1 MRSNNGGEYASD
13 EFIDFCTT
21 KGIKR
26 EMTVP
31 YNPEQ
36 NGVVERKNRSIIGAA
51 RSMIHD
57 QGLLLFLWVE
67 AYNTIVYLQNRSP
80 QMADGDMTP

>member
-1 MRSNNGGEYASD
+1 LRFDNGGEYALD
-13 EFIDFCTT
+13 EFIDFYTT
-21 KGIKR
+21 KGIKK

-36 NGVVERKNRSIIGAA
+36 NGVAERKNSSIIGAA

-57 QGLLLFLWVE
+57 QGLPLFLWVD
-67 AYNTIVYLQNRSP
+67 ACNTAIYL
-80 QMADGDMTP
+80 